1 MPSSNVYDRS
11 HAQQQQQLYTRHHAM
26 FTTAAANGD
35 SERLKADAAEPPVK
49 AGRQPP
55 QHRQYLVSFREGAT
69 KPSDLF
75 GSLKKVGKSLL
86 MGSGGHHGEE
96 EGEEEG
102 GGGGGGKP
110 KCQCRH
116 HLKKY
121 REQSKLEEQRYTR
134 AILNAN
140 NMFKGE
146 YG

>member
-1 MPSSNVYDRS
+1 
-11 HAQQQQQLYTRHHAM
+11 M
-26 FTTAAANGD
+26 FTTTAAANDD
-35 SERLKADAAEPPVK
+35 SERLKAAEPPVK

-86 MGSGGHHGEE
+86 LGNGNHEE
-96 EGEEEG
+96 GEGEEE
-102 GGGGGGKP
+102 GGGGGKP

-140 NMFKGE
+140 NMFKGDGVSFLKE
-146 YG
+146 RNGPVCLYSTR

>member
-1 MPSSNVYDRS
+1 
-11 HAQQQQQLYTRHHAM
+11 M
-26 FTTAAANGD
+26 FTTAANGSD
-35 SERLKADAAEPPVK
+35 RERLRADAADPPVK
-49 AGRQPP
+49 PSRPPPPP
-55 QHRQYLVSFREGAT
+55 QRQYLVSFREGAT
-69 KPSDLF
+69 KPSELF

-86 MGSGGHHGEE
+86 LGGGDSRHD
-96 EGEEEG
+96 EGEE

-146 YG
+146 SGSRRF

>member
-1 MPSSNVYDRS
+1 MPSSNVYDRA
-11 HAQQQQQLYTRHHAM
+11 HAQQQQLYTRHHAM

-35 SERLKADAAEPPVK
+35 SERLKAAEPPVK

-86 MGSGGHHGEE
+86 LGGGHHEEE
-96 EGEEEG
+96 EGEEE
-102 GGGGGGKP
+102 GGGGKP

-146 YG
+146 SG

>member
-1 MPSSNVYDRS
+1 MPSSNVYDRA
-11 HAQQQQQLYTRHHAM
+11 HAQQQQLYTRHHAM
-26 FTTAAANGD
+26 FTTAAANSD
-35 SERLKADAAEPPVK
+35 SERLKADADGPPVK

-86 MGSGGHHGEE
+86 LGGGHHE
-96 EGEEEG
+96 EGEEE
-102 GGGGGGKP
+102 GGGGKP

-146 YG
+146 SG